1 MTLNPHNL
9 IQTIETLSFKALP
22 ALEQRDYDGWI
33 LRYAN
38 GYTRRANSVNPVYSS
53 SDDIDQKISTCESF
67 YADKTNRIVFK
78 MTDAVYPPDLD
89 KILAEK
95 AYHKEAET
103 YVYTMSL
110 IGRGTPADK
119 VHIDTDLSETW
130 VNHFAQ
136 LNAIPDLHKNTLQQ
150 MLALIPSQCGFLKL
164 LADGEV
170 VGVAL
175 GVVDGDWMGIY
186 DVVVAPEHRGNG
198 YGRMIMEALFAWGVT
213 HGASEGYL
221 QVQADNTIAT
231 TLYRSLGFAH
241 QYAYWYRVKAL

>member
-1 MTLNPHNL
+1 MTLHPHNL
-9 IQTIETLSFKALP
+9 IQTIETLSFRALP

-53 SDDIDQKISTCESF
+53 SDDVEHKIDECESF

-89 KILAEK
+89 KILEDK
-95 AYHKEAET
+95 GYRKEAET

-110 IGRGTPADK
+110 IGRGTLDDIVRIK
-119 VHIDTDLSETW
+119 SDLSETW

-136 LNAIPDLHKNTLQQ
+136 LNNIPDQHKNTLQQ
-150 MLALIPSQCGFLKL
+150 MLALIPTRCGFLNL
-164 LADGEV
+164 LENGKV

-186 DVVVAPEHRGNG
+186 DVVVDPAHRGKG
-198 YGRMIMEALFAWGVT
+198 YGRIIMEALFAWGVAQ
-213 HGASEGYL
+213 GASEGYL
-221 QVQADNTIAT
+221 QVQANNMIAT

-241 QYAYWYRVKAL
+241 QYPYWYRVKEL